1 MQTRTNDNSTSV
13 IPKENLQSAANNNTI
28 KGVLTRVYKF
38 FMVSFGKDRTPVWN
52 KLMDSFINDP
62 NNGIPHSRNKQTSA
76 KGNMK
81 REYLGSQLSWPKF
94 CEAMRFAKF
103 TKLEIIFIATDETG
117 QRMKMVEELN
127 FDNMSDSDFEFS
139 FLDGI
144 VQKVEDEEV
153 VEAIDAADAK
163 EQANNLLQKGNKKP
177 SGSKGRDWVSRPAK
191 DIQDIIDNS
200 IVKS

>member
-1 MQTRTNDNSTSV
+1 
-13 IPKENLQSAANNNTI
+13 
-28 KGVLTRVYKF
+28 
-38 FMVSFGKDRTPVWN
+38 
-52 KLMDSFINDP
+52 
-62 NNGIPHSRNKQTSA
+62 
-76 KGNMK
+76 
-81 REYLGSQLSWPKF
+81 
-94 CEAMRFAKF
+94 
-103 TKLEIIFIATDETG
+103 
-117 QRMKMVEELN
+117 MKMVEELN

-153 VEAIDAADAK
+153 VEALDAADAK
-163 EQANNLLQKGNKKP
+163 EHANNLLQKGNKKP